1 MANTFEQLVDQ
12 HLNEIWNQRDEVLRI
27 KAIESTYTKDFTL
40 FLKDEVITGHDAINQ
55 KVTSLL
61 NSIPSNFFISPLKPV
76 DINNNMG
83 KLDWGIG
90 TKEAPPVRTGVDI
103 VTFEGNKIKYF
114 YVFFNS

>member
-1 MANTFEQLVDQ
+1 MENTLEQLVDQ
-12 HLNEIWNQRDEVLRI
+12 HLNEIWNQRDEVLRM

-40 FLKDEVITGHDAINQ
+40 FLKDEVITGHEAINQ

-61 NSIPSNFFISPLKPV
+61 NSTPPDFVISQLKPV

-90 TKEAPPVRTGVDI
+90 TKEAAPVRTGA
-103 VTFEGNKIKYF
+103 NLLL
-114 YVFFNS
+114 